1 MGERV
6 LKLFDSNNDG
16 MITEES
22 FIAKLR
28 DIFVSD
34 LDTRMKITFDM

>member
-6 LKLFDSNNDG
+6 LKLFDRNNDG

-22 FIAKLR
+22 FIVNLR
-28 DIFVSD
+28 DIFISD